1 MVNISTRE
9 GKMVSDDAREE
20 DRVQSR
26 SFGKLLSEL
35 GHYSKSNGKV
45 LKSFRKKIILFLC
58 FKQISWLCSLEV
70 LGHLSLS

>member
-1 MVNISTRE
+1 
-9 GKMVSDDAREE
+9 MVSDDAREE

-45 LKSFRKKIILFLC
+45 LKSFRKKVILFLC
-58 FKQISWLCSLEV
+58 FKHFSMPRIERAKQW
-70 LGHLSLS
+70 

>member
-1 MVNISTRE
+1 
-9 GKMVSDDAREE
+9 MVSDDAREE

-45 LKSFRKKIILFLC
+45 LKSFRKEDNIIFV
-58 FKQISWLCSLEV
+58 F
-70 LGHLSLS
+70 